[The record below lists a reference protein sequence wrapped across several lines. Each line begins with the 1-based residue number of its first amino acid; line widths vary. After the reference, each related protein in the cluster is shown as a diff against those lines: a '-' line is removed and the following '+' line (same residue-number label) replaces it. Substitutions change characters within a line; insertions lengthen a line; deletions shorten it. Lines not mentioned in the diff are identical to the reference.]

1 MTHLSN
7 PTAAALKAA
16 NFPQPAPAPGQ
27 FWYNLN
33 GDLCCVIYSKQDWSF
48 KIRYIN
54 SPNRGG
60 WLEEG
65 KFIYCPTA
73 EDILRELGDEWTL
86 GTDYEGWVCMDQ
98 TAYMPIYRYIHESA
112 AEACAMAWLDK
123 NKNKI

>member
-73 EDILRELGDEWTL
+73 EDILRELPMSYCLSRGEASWFCVDMSLSVYDNEAF
-86 GTDYEGWVCMDQ
+86 E
-98 TAYMPIYRYIHESA
+98 HESA
-112 AEACAMAWLDK
+112 PEACALALLAK
-123 NKNKI
+123 NNPK